1 MIRDDDEWREN
12 YMTIEMKMDE
22 NMNRESWMVFQLA
35 KSVASS
41 VAELRARENGIRI

>member
-1 MIRDDDEWREN
+1 MHYSRNKTRVEDKI
-12 YMTIEMKMDE
+12 MS
-22 NMNRESWMVFQLA
+22 RESWMVFQLA